1 MTERETSESV
11 PATPE
16 RELRISF
23 KRFLETIHPS
33 VQRNVSGLWSPR
45 RSSGAAE
52 RLNLDTPDLRLHCER
67 CDGERTFRSDSTL
80 VLEKNT
86 AQGGFISYLCGDCRK
101 ETKTFSLWAAAGET
115 RGGVAYKYGE
125 QPPFGVPVPNKVLS
139 IFGKED
145 KANFFKGRQCENQ
158 GLGVG
163 AFAYYRRVVENHKN
177 EIFDEIIKVCET
189 VGAPQGLIGELARA
203 KKETHFT
210 KAIEQIKTGLP
221 QGLLIS
227 GHNPLLALHNALSI
241 GLHSE
246 SDARCLEAAH
256 DIRLVLT
263 ELIER
268 MSLLRRDKSELD
280 GAVQRLWTCPAFV
293 ESVFD
298 FTLPAL
304 RTEAG

>member
-1 MTERETSESV
+1 MTEQETSESA
-11 PATPE
+11 PATAQDK
-16 RELRISF
+16 LRISF

-45 RSSGAAE
+45 LTATAAD
-52 RLNLDTPDLRLHCER
+52 RLDINTPELRLHCGQ

-80 VLEKNT
+80 VLSKNT
-86 AQGGFISYLCGDCRK
+86 AQMGFLSYLCSDCRK
-101 ETKTFSLWAAAGET
+101 QPKTFSLWAAAGET

-125 QPPFGVPVPNKVLS
+125 QPPFGVPIPNKVLS
-139 IFGKED
+139 LFGKED

-177 EIFDEIIKVCET
+177 EIFGEIIKVCET

-203 KKETHFT
+203 KKETQFT

-246 SDARCLEAAH
+246 SDAKCLEAAH

-280 GAVQRLWTCPAFV
+280 GAVQRLIAKKGGT
-293 ESVFD
+293 
-298 FTLPAL
+298 
-304 RTEAG
+304 